1 MEDKIIKCDLIVKEI
16 KDEIK
21 EFVSGL
27 KKSNIRVPSLCIISV
42 GNDSASESY
51 IKGKVK
57 DCEYTGINVN
67 VVKYDSM
74 VTENEL
80 CKKIDEICKD
90 SSIDGL
96 IVQLP
101 LPKHIDSKEIAKHI
115 KKEYDVDGFTE
126 ENTALLWS
134 KDTVKN
140 KNNNS
145 IMYPCTPYGIS
156 YLLDKIG
163 YSDLSNKKA
172 VIVGRSDIVGKPM
185 IKFLLDKNAT
195 VSICHSKT
203 EKFQLMQ
210 ECLSADILICAVGK
224 AKMINRNYIKRNAV
238 VIDVG
243 INRDENGK
251 LCGDVDLDNVLD
263 LVKYI
268 TPVPKGVG
276 LLTRAMLL
284 KNIIKSYKKKEVIYK
299 KRNSATFFVGNCKF
313 NADLLND
320 FKNFENKEW
329 KFETVKD
336 DTGNVAVINDANT
349 VSNGVDMINN
359 RIDNIESK
367 IKNMNKRKNHWGIRR

>member
-1 MEDKIIKCDLIVKEI
+1 MENKIIRCDLIVKEV

-21 EFVSGL
+21 GFVSDL
-27 KKSNIRVPSLCIISV
+27 KKNNKRIPSLCIISV
-42 GNDSASESY
+42 GNDGASESY

-67 VVKYDSM
+67 VIKYDNM
-74 VTENEL
+74 VTESEL

-90 SSIDGL
+90 FSVDGL

-101 LPKHIDSKEIAKHI
+101 LPKHINSKEIAKHI

-140 KNNNS
+140 KNNNGV
-145 IMYPCTPYGIS
+145 MYPCTPYGIS
-156 YLLDKIG
+156 YLLDQIG

-203 EKFQLMQ
+203 EEFQLIQ

-224 AKMINRNYIKRNAV
+224 AKIINRNYIKKNAI

-243 INRDENGK
+243 INRDKNGK
-251 LCGDVDLDNVLD
+251 LCGDVDLENVLD

-268 TPVPKGVG
+268 TPVPKGIG

-284 KNIIKSYKKKEVIYK
+284 KNVIKSYNSKTIESVSNATNLVVDDCRLNKEFSNIFEEDAENTKWIKSVKGDTCSINTVT
-299 KRNSATFFVGNCKF
+299 NSIDPINSRLCKV
-313 NADLLND
+313 
-320 FKNFENKEW
+320 ENKI
-329 KFETVKD
+329 KD
-336 DTGNVAVINDANT
+336 
-349 VSNGVDMINN
+349 
-359 RIDNIESK
+359 
-367 IKNMNKRKNHWGIRR
+367 MNKRKNHWGIRR

>member
-1 MEDKIIKCDLIVKEI
+1 MEDKIIRCDLIVKEI

-21 EFVSGL
+21 EFVSNL
-27 KKSNIRVPSLCIISV
+27 KKNNKRVPSLCIISV

-67 VVKYDSM
+67 VIKYDDT
-74 VTENEL
+74 VTESEL

-101 LPKHIDSKEIAKHI
+101 LPKHINSKEVAKHI

-126 ENTALLWS
+126 KNTALLWS

-203 EKFQLMQ
+203 EKFQLVQ

-224 AKMINRNYIKRNAV
+224 AKMINRSYIKRNAV

-243 INRDENGK
+243 INRDKNGK
-251 LCGDVDLDNVLD
+251 LCGDVDLENVLD

-268 TPVPKGVG
+268 TPVPKGIG
-276 LLTRAMLL
+276 LLTRVMLL
-284 KNIIKSYKKKEVIYK
+284 KNVIKSYNNKTIELFSGTA
-299 KRNSATFFVGNCKF
+299 NFVVSDCKF
-313 NADLLND
+313 NKEFLNS
-320 FKNFENKEW
+320 FKANTENAKWEFKIVESDTHLTNSITDTIDTIDNRLCKMENK
-329 KFETVKD
+329 VKD
-336 DTGNVAVINDANT
+336 
-349 VSNGVDMINN
+349 
-359 RIDNIESK
+359 
-367 IKNMNKRKNHWGIRR
+367 MNKRKNHWGIRR

>member
-1 MEDKIIKCDLIVKEI
+1 MEDKIIRCDLIVKEI

-27 KKSNIRVPSLCIISV
+27 KNNNRRIPSLCIISV

-57 DCEYTGINVN
+57 DCEYTGIDVN
-67 VVKYDSM
+67 VIKYDNM
-74 VTENEL
+74 VTESEL
-80 CKKIDEICKD
+80 CKRIDGICKD

-101 LPKHIDSKEIAKHI
+101 LPKHINSKEVAKHI
-115 KKEYDVDGFTE
+115 KKEYDVDGFID

-140 KNNNS
+140 KNDNS

-185 IKFLLDKNAT
+185 IKFLLDKNAI

-210 ECLSADILICAVGK
+210 ECLSADVLICAVGK
-224 AKMINRNYIKRNAV
+224 AKMINRSYIKRNAV

-268 TPVPKGVG
+268 TPVPKGIG

-284 KNIIKSYKKKEVIYK
+284 KNVIKSYNNKTIESFSSIANPPSIGGEFRFTKNNISSTSIIINTIDVIDD
-299 KRNSATFFVGNCKF
+299 RLCKVE
-313 NADLLND
+313 DR
-320 FKNFENKEW
+320 
-329 KFETVKD
+329 VKD
-336 DTGNVAVINDANT
+336 
-349 VSNGVDMINN
+349 
-359 RIDNIESK
+359 
-367 IKNMNKRKNHWGIRR
+367 MNKRRNHWGIRR